1 MGLMLGWQRKVRAGP
16 RVTPFLSPPT
26 SYLQPKGWLENP
38 AGTVVLLQQSLQKGT
53 EVRAAIGATHDNA
66 RLRLASQAAR
76 VVVLDWQVAEE
87 RIHWDGATDI
97 LPFPLSNGHPQ
108 AFLDAVTRAGRDA
121 LTNLLDDKSPY
132 SSQFELNLEVA
143 SALGAVGL
151 TFAGTRVPDSE
162 GRTERVIGLL
172 RESTEKQREM
182 QRLTYLANR
191 DELTGHLNRNALRTE
206 LQLAISRAKE
216 ESRHCAFLV
225 ASIDRLAMIN
235 DGYGFDAG
243 EEVIVGVGERLAKS
257 LRASDI
263 IGRTAGNKF
272 GVILKNCREN
282 EIAVVAARL
291 KRAVRD
297 HAIDTRSGKVSA
309 TTSVGAVWLPLAAAT
324 SQEAMLRAEQALERA
339 RINGRD
345 GFAVYAESPQRDTAR
360 LRQMSIADDV
370 ILALKENR
378 LRLAY
383 QPIIDAKSRKP
394 IHYECLLR
402 MLRPDGQ
409 EVSAGH
415 FVPAAEQMGIVHL
428 VDRFALETAVAQLAR
443 HGELRLG
450 VNVSGTAALDPAW
463 LQRFVEHVRD
473 NRDVADRLMV
483 ELTET
488 ASLHHFEE
496 NARFVSQLREL
507 GVKVAIDDFGAGYT
521 SFRNLQMM
529 HVDIVKIDGSYIKD
543 LSVNPQNQVFVR
555 TLTELAKNLGMRVV
569 AEWVGSDED
578 ADLLESFGVD
588 YFQGFYFGEPLLEP
602 VWSKD

>member
-1 MGLMLGWQRKVRAGP
+1 M
-16 RVTPFLSPPT
+16 
-26 SYLQPKGWLENP
+26 
-38 AGTVVLLQQSLQKGT
+38 LLQQSLQKGT
-53 EVRAAIGATHDNA
+53 EARTAIGAAHDNA
-66 RLRLASQAAR
+66 RMRLASQAAR
-76 VVVLDWQVAEE
+76 VVVLDWQVIGET
-87 RIHWDGATDI
+87 IHWDGAIDI
-97 LPFPLSNGHPQ
+97 LPFQLADGHPQ
-108 AFLDAVTRAGRDA
+108 GFLDAVTRAGRDA
-121 LTNLLDDKSPY
+121 LTVLLEDSSPY
-132 SSQFELNLEVA
+132 SAPFELNLEMG
-143 SALGAVGL
+143 SALGAVGF
-151 TFAGTRVPDSE
+151 TFAGTRVPDAQ
-162 GRTERVIGLL
+162 GHTERLIGML

-182 QRLTYLANR
+182 QRLTYLATR

-206 LQLAISRAKE
+206 LQMAISRAKE

-243 EEVIVGVGERLAKS
+243 EEVIVGVGERIAKA

-272 GVILKNCREN
+272 GVILRNCSEK
-282 EIAVVAARL
+282 EITVVAGRL

-297 HAIDTRSGKVSA
+297 HAIDTRAGKVSA

-360 LRQMSIADDV
+360 LRQMNIADEV
-370 ILALKENR
+370 SLALKENR

-383 QPIIDAKSRKP
+383 QPIVDAKTRKAV
-394 IHYECLLR
+394 HYECLLR

-409 EVSAGH
+409 EITAGN
-415 FVPAAEQMGIVHL
+415 FVPATEQMGSVHL
-428 VDRFALETAVAQLAR
+428 IDRFALETAVAQLKR
-443 HGELRLG
+443 HSEINLG
-450 VNVSGTAALDPAW
+450 VNVSGTAATDPVW
-463 LQRFVEHVRD
+463 LQSFVDYVRD
-473 NRDVADRLMV
+473 NRDVANRLVV

-488 ASLHHFEE
+488 ASLHQFEE

-507 GVKVAIDDFGAGYT
+507 GVRVAIDDFGAGYT

-529 HVDIVKIDGSYIKD
+529 HVDVVKIDGSYIKD
-543 LSVNPQNQVFVR
+543 LSSSPQNQVFVR
-555 TLTELAKNLGMRVV
+555 TLTGLAKNLNMRVV

-578 ADLLESFGVD
+578 AALLESFGVD
-588 YFQGFYFGEPLLEP
+588 YFQGFHFGEPLLEP
-602 VWSKD
+602 AWSRS

>member
-1 MGLMLGWQRKVRAGP
+1 MM
-16 RVTPFLSPPT
+16 
-26 SYLQPKGWLENP
+26 
-38 AGTVVLLQQSLQKGT
+38 VLLQHSLQKGT
-53 EVRAAIGATHDNA
+53 EVRTAIGAAHDNA
-66 RLRLASQAAR
+66 RMRLASQAAR
-76 VVVLDWQVAEE
+76 VVVLDWLIAEE
-87 RIHWDGATDI
+87 CIHWDGATDI
-97 LPFPLSNGHPQ
+97 LPFPLSGGHPQ
-108 AFLDAVTRAGRDA
+108 AFLDAVTRTGRDA
-121 LTNLLDDKSPY
+121 LTVLLEDNSPY

-143 SALGAVGL
+143 SALGAVGFS
-151 TFAGTRVPDSE
+151 FAGTRVPDGE
-162 GRTERVIGLL
+162 GRTERLIGML

-182 QRLTYLANR
+182 QRLTYLATR

-243 EEVIVGVGERLAKS
+243 EEVIVGVGERIAKS

-272 GVILKNCREN
+272 GVILRNCREN
-282 EIAVVAARL
+282 EITVVAARL
-291 KRAVRD
+291 KRAVRG

-345 GFAVYAESPQRDTAR
+345 GFAVYAVSPQRDTTR

-370 ILALKENR
+370 IEALKENR
-378 LRLAY
+378 IRLAY
-383 QPIIDAKSRKP
+383 QPIIDAKNRKP
-394 IHYECLLR
+394 VHYECLVR

-409 EVSAGH
+409 EISAGH

-428 VDRFALETAVAQLAR
+428 VDRFALETAVVQLAR
-443 HGELRLG
+443 HDGLSLG

-463 LQRFVEHVRD
+463 LQSFIEHVRD
-473 NRDVADRLMV
+473 NRDVADRLVV

-488 ASLHHFEE
+488 ASLHQFEE
-496 NARFVSQLREL
+496 NARFVSQLREM

-529 HVDIVKIDGSYIKD
+529 HVDVVKIDGSYIKD
-543 LSVNPQNQVFVR
+543 LSTHPQNQVFVR

-569 AEWVGSDED
+569 AEWVGSEED
-578 ADLLESFGVD
+578 ATLLENFGVD
-588 YFQGFYFGEPLLEP
+588 YFQGFFFGEPLLEP
-602 VWSKD
+602 AWSKG

>member
-1 MGLMLGWQRKVRAGP
+1 MM
-16 RVTPFLSPPT
+16 
-26 SYLQPKGWLENP
+26 
-38 AGTVVLLQQSLQKGT
+38 VLLQHSLQKGT
-53 EVRAAIGATHDNA
+53 EVRTAIGAAHDNA
-66 RLRLASQAAR
+66 RMRLASQAAR
-76 VVVLDWQVAEE
+76 VVVIDWQIAEE
-87 RIHWDGATDI
+87 RIDWDGATDI
-97 LPFPLSNGHPQ
+97 LPFPLSGGHPQ
-108 AFLDAVTRAGRDA
+108 AFLDAVTRTGRDA
-121 LTNLLDDKSPY
+121 LTVLLEDNSPY

-143 SALGAVGL
+143 SALGAVG
-151 TFAGTRVPDSE
+151 FSFSGTRVPDGE
-162 GRTERVIGLL
+162 GRTERLIGML

-182 QRLTYLANR
+182 QRLTYLATR

-243 EEVIVGVGERLAKS
+243 EEVIVGVGERIAKS

-272 GVILKNCREN
+272 GVILRNCREN
-282 EIAVVAARL
+282 EITVVAARL
-291 KRAVRD
+291 KRAVRE

-345 GFAVYAESPQRDTAR
+345 GFAVYAESPQRDTTR

-370 ILALKENR
+370 IQALKENR
-378 LRLAY
+378 IRLAY
-383 QPIIDAKSRKP
+383 QPIIDAKNRKP
-394 IHYECLLR
+394 VHYECLLR

-409 EVSAGH
+409 EISAGH

-443 HGELRLG
+443 HDGLSLG

-463 LQRFVEHVRD
+463 LQGFIEHVRD
-473 NRDVADRLMV
+473 NRDVADRLVV

-488 ASLHHFEE
+488 ASLHQFEE
-496 NARFVSQLREL
+496 NARFVSQLREM

-529 HVDIVKIDGSYIKD
+529 HVDVVKIDGSYIKD
-543 LSVNPQNQVFVR
+543 LSAHPQNQVFVR

-569 AEWVGSDED
+569 AEWVGSEED
-578 ADLLESFGVD
+578 ATLLEHFGVD

-602 VWSKD
+602 EWSKG

>member
-1 MGLMLGWQRKVRAGP
+1 MLQHSV
-16 RVTPFLSPPT
+16 
-26 SYLQPKGWLENP
+26 
-38 AGTVVLLQQSLQKGT
+38 QKGT

-76 VVVLDWQVAEE
+76 VVVLDWQVVEE
-87 RIHWDGATDI
+87 RIHWDGAIDI

-121 LTNLLDDKSPY
+121 LAVLLEDNSPY

-143 SALGAVGL
+143 SALGAVGF
-151 TFAGTRVPDSE
+151 TFSGTRVPNAE
-162 GRTERVIGLL
+162 GRTERVIGHL

-182 QRLTYLANR
+182 QRLTYLATR

-243 EEVIVGVGERLAKS
+243 EEVIVGVGERIAKS

-272 GVILKNCREN
+272 GVLLKNCREN
-282 EIAVVAARL
+282 EIAVVATRL

-383 QPIIDAKSRKP
+383 QPIIDAQNRKP
-394 IHYECLLR
+394 VHYECLLR

-415 FVPAAEQMGIVHL
+415 FVPAAEQMGIVQL
-428 VDRFALETAVAQLAR
+428 VDRFALETAVAQLWR
-443 HGELRLG
+443 HGNLNLG
-450 VNVSGTAALDPAW
+450 VNVSGTAALDPVW
-463 LQRFVEHVRD
+463 LQSFVEYVRD
-473 NRDVADRLMV
+473 NRDVANRLMV

-488 ASLHHFEE
+488 ASLHQFEE
-496 NARFVSQLREL
+496 NACFVSQLREL

-543 LSVNPQNQVFVR
+543 LSLNPQNQVFVR

-578 ADLLESFGVD
+578 AALLESFGVD

-602 VWSKD
+602 AWAKL

>member
-1 MGLMLGWQRKVRAGP
+1 
-16 RVTPFLSPPT
+16 
-26 SYLQPKGWLENP
+26 
-38 AGTVVLLQQSLQKGT
+38 VVLLQHSIQKGT

-76 VVVLDWQVAEE
+76 VVVLDWQVVEE

-108 AFLDAVTRAGRDA
+108 AILDAVTRAGRDA
-121 LTNLLDDKSPY
+121 LTLLLEDNSPY

-143 SALGAVGL
+143 SALGAVGF
-151 TFAGTRVPDSE
+151 TFAGTRVPNAE

-182 QRLTYLANR
+182 QRLTYLATR

-243 EEVIVGVGERLAKS
+243 EEVIVGVGERIAKS

-383 QPIIDAKSRKP
+383 QPIIDAKNRKP
-394 IHYECLLR
+394 VHYECLLR

-409 EVSAGH
+409 EISAGH
-415 FVPAAEQMGIVHL
+415 FVPAAEQMGIVQL

-443 HGELRLG
+443 HDSLNLG
-450 VNVSGTAALDPAW
+450 VNVSGTAALDPVW
-463 LQRFVEHVRD
+463 LQSFVEYVRD
-473 NRDVADRLMV
+473 NRNVANRLMV

-488 ASLHHFEE
+488 ASLHQFEE
-496 NARFVSQLREL
+496 NACFVSQLREL

-529 HVDIVKIDGSYIKD
+529 HVDVVKIDGSYIKD
-543 LSVNPQNQVFVR
+543 LSTSPQNQVFVR

-569 AEWVGSDED
+569 AEWVGSAED
-578 ADLLESFGVD
+578 AALLESFGVD

-602 VWSKD
+602 EWSKRS

>member
-1 MGLMLGWQRKVRAGP
+1 MM
-16 RVTPFLSPPT
+16 
-26 SYLQPKGWLENP
+26 
-38 AGTVVLLQQSLQKGT
+38 VLLQHSLQKGT
-53 EVRAAIGATHDNA
+53 EVRTAIGAAHDNA
-66 RLRLASQAAR
+66 RMRLASQAAR
-76 VVVLDWQVAEE
+76 VVVIDWQIAEE
-87 RIHWDGATDI
+87 RIDWDGATDI
-97 LPFPLSNGHPQ
+97 LPFPLSGGHPQ
-108 AFLDAVTRAGRDA
+108 AFLDAVTRTGRDA
-121 LTNLLDDKSPY
+121 LTVLLEDNSPY

-143 SALGAVGL
+143 SALGAVG
-151 TFAGTRVPDSE
+151 FSFSGTRVPDGE
-162 GRTERVIGLL
+162 GRTERLIGML

-182 QRLTYLANR
+182 QRLTYLATR

-243 EEVIVGVGERLAKS
+243 EEVIVGVGERIAKS

-272 GVILKNCREN
+272 GVILRNCREN
-282 EIAVVAARL
+282 EITVVAARL
-291 KRAVRD
+291 KRAVRE

-309 TTSVGAVWLPLAAAT
+309 TTSVGAVWLPLAAT

-345 GFAVYAESPQRDTAR
+345 GFAVYAESPQRDTTR

-370 ILALKENR
+370 IQALKENR
-378 LRLAY
+378 IRLAY
-383 QPIIDAKSRKP
+383 QPIIDAKNRKP
-394 IHYECLLR
+394 VHYECLLR

-409 EVSAGH
+409 EISAGH

-428 VDRFALETAVAQLAR
+428 ADRFALETAVAQLAR
-443 HGELRLG
+443 HDGLSLG

-463 LQRFVEHVRD
+463 LQGFIEHVRD
-473 NRDVADRLMV
+473 NRDVADRLVV

-488 ASLHHFEE
+488 ASLHQFEE
-496 NARFVSQLREL
+496 NARFVSQLREM

-529 HVDIVKIDGSYIKD
+529 HVDVVKIDGSYIKD
-543 LSVNPQNQVFVR
+543 LSAHPQNQVFVR

-569 AEWVGSDED
+569 AEWVGSEED
-578 ADLLESFGVD
+578 ATLLEHFGVD

-602 VWSKD
+602 EWSKG